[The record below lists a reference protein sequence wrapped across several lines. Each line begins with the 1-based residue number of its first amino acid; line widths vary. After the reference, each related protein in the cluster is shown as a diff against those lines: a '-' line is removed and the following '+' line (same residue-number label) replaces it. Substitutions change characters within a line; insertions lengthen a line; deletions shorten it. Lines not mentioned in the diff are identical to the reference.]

1 MPDHELD
8 ELTEIFAAKGLPQAL
23 AREVAVELTQH
34 DALAIHLA
42 EELGIT
48 QITKARPVQAAVS
61 SALAFSLG
69 AGIPLLTAALTT
81 DDSRITITLAVVTAS
96 LAGLGWTAAKYG
108 RAEKTRPTIR
118 VVAGGVIAMGITIG
132 IGQILGATIA

>member
-1 MPDHELD
+1 
-8 ELTEIFAAKGLPQAL
+8 
-23 AREVAVELTQH
+23 
-34 DALAIHLA
+34 
-42 EELGIT
+42 
-48 QITKARPVQAAVS
+48 VS

>member
-1 MPDHELD
+1 
-8 ELTEIFAAKGLPQAL
+8 
-23 AREVAVELTQH
+23 
-34 DALAIHLA
+34 
-42 EELGIT
+42 
-48 QITKARPVQAAVS
+48 
-61 SALAFSLG
+61 
-69 AGIPLLTAALTT
+69 
-81 DDSRITITLAVVTAS
+81 LAVVTAS